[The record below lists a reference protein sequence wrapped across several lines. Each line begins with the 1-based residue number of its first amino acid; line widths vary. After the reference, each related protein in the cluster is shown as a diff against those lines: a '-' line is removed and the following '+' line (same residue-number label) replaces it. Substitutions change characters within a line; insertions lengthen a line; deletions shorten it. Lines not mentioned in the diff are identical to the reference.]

1 MLSSDFDKIREKD
14 PKLEEKLLDHIRKHK
29 QYALLTKQTEAQY
42 EGQTN
47 G

>member
-1 MLSSDFDKIREKD
+1 MLSSDFDKIRRKN
-14 PKLEEKLLDHIRKHK
+14 PAMEEKMLEHIRKHK
-29 QYALLTKQTEAQY
+29 QYQLLTKQTEAQY